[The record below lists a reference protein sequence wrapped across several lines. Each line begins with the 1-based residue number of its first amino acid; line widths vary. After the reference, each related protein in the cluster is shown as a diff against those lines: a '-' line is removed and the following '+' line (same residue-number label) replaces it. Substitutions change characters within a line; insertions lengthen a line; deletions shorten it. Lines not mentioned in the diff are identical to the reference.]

1 METQAR
7 RRAVSGGLRIADCG
21 FITQSWPMNFREK
34 ILTWDNLPAWR
45 ASQRAAAKKLVVTN
59 GCFDLLHLGHVD
71 YLERAHALGD
81 VLVVG
86 VNSDASVR
94 RQAKGSERPLQD
106 ETARSR
112 IIAALQFVDAVVIF
126 DEDTP
131 LDLIC
136 LVRPDVLVK
145 GDDYAIDQIVGAD
158 EVVGWGGSVQTIPL
172 VQGHSTTRIVQKIK
186 AE

>member
-1 METQAR
+1 MCAYST
-7 RRAVSGGLRIADCG
+7 AD
-21 FITQSWPMNFREK
+21 K
-34 ILTWDNLPAWR
+34 IMP
-45 ASQRAAAKKLVVTN
+45 RAALVAHTHMWRLRNQKIVFTN

-71 YLERAHALGD
+71 YLERARALGD
-81 VLVVG
+81 ALIVG

-94 RQAKGSERPLQD
+94 RQNKGPERPLQN
-106 ETARSR
+106 EEARSR

-131 LDLIC
+131 LDLI
-136 LVRPDVLVK
+136 LTLRPDVLVK
-145 GDDYAIDQIVGAD
+145 GDDYAVAQIVGGA
-158 EVVGWGGSVQTIPL
+158 EVIGWGGSVKTIPL